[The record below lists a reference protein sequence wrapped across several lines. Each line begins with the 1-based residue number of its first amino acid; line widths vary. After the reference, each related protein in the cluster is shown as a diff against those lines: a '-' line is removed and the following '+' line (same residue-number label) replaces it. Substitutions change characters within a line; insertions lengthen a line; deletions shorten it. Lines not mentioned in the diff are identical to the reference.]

1 MKPLS
6 AAVPQ
11 HPGGQVTLPTT
22 VIDARQSPLRV
33 ELAEL
38 WRFRELLGFLAW
50 RDVRVRY
57 AQTLMGA
64 MWALLEPLVGVLVFT
79 LIFNRVA
86 GFEAGDVPY
95 PLYCFAAM
103 LLWTFFSRALR
114 DVATSLVVNAPVL
127 RKVYFPRLAL
137 PCAALLATL
146 VDLAC
151 MLVMYFFLLAYY
163 GLAPTPRLLTLPLWI
178 ALAGV
183 NVLGIGLMLSAINV
197 RFRDVTRALP
207 FLIQVWLFVTP
218 VAYPL
223 DKIPAAWLD
232 VYSLN
237 PMVGVVEAT
246 RWALLPGY
254 ALNAALLVPSLV
266 VGVCLLAA
274 GTMYFVRAQR
284 EFADVI

>member
-1 MKPLS
+1 MSPRW
-6 AAVPQ
+6 VVGPQ
-11 HPGGQVTLPTT
+11 HSGGQVTPSTT
-22 VIDARQSPLRV
+22 IIDARRSPLRV
-33 ELAEL
+33 ELGEL

-64 MWALLEPLVGVLVFT
+64 AWALLEPLVGVLVFT

-95 PLYCFAAM
+95 PLHCFAAM

-151 MLVMYFFLLAYY
+151 MLLMYFLLLAYY

-178 ALAGV
+178 ALAAI
-183 NVLGIGLMLSAINV
+183 NVLGMGLLLSAINV
-197 RFRDVTRALP
+197 RFRDVTRVLP

-223 DKIPAAWLD
+223 EKIPAAWLG

-254 ALNAALLVPSLV
+254 ALDAALLAPSV
-266 VGVCLLAA
+266 AVGMCLLAA
-274 GTMYFVRAQR
+274 GMMYFVRAQR